1 MTGIGDRLIFIKIM
15 LLSKSGLTI
24 CLWHFRHLYIL
35 RKGYHDCGGGVHDKK
50 VPKHDFW
57 DFLIFFVF
65 GTFLPWWKSKKGI

>member
-1 MTGIGDRLIFIKIM
+1 MIA
-15 LLSKSGLTI
+15 
-24 CLWHFRHLYIL
+24 
-35 RKGYHDCGGGVHDKK
+35 GGGVHDKK